1 MVSSGPRSGDSDQQE
16 REDNTAERAINMAM
30 DMDDE
35 DIDEDEVIDVAEQ
48 VFVRIAEAI
57 VK

>member
-1 MVSSGPRSGDSDQQE
+1 
-16 REDNTAERAINMAM
+16 M

>member
-1 MVSSGPRSGDSDQQE
+1 
-16 REDNTAERAINMAM
+16 MAM

>member
-35 DIDEDEVIDVAEQ
+35 DIDEDEVIDVAEL
-48 VFVRIAEAI
+48 
-57 VK
+57 KNYY